1 MSAHLDTTFAQELV
15 SVPKGNLNDGSQL
28 GQLLG
33 GVGLDIG
40 DTLKV
45 GCRARVPKR

>member
-1 MSAHLDTTFAQELV
+1 MPE
-15 SVPKGNLNDGSQL
+15 GNLDDGSQL

-33 GVGLDIG
+33 GVGLDIS

-45 GCRARVPKR
+45 GCFVEGYVNTCPKAVIA

>member
-1 MSAHLDTTFAQELV
+1 MAGITHLNTTFSQELV
-15 SVPKGNLNDGSQL
+15 SVSERNLDDGSQL

-33 GVGLDIG
+33 GVGLDIS

-45 GCRARVPKR
+45 G